1 MQITEYAHD
10 GVLVL
15 AVSGRLNFYSRKV
28 FQAVMKNAANTKR
41 NHVIVNLEAVEYL
54 DSVALGLL
62 VLSQANLSLKGIEM
76 SLVGPRGPVKEILD
90 MANIPKL
97 IPVYSSEEEAINLP
111 VAV

>member
-28 FQAVMKNAANTKR
+28 FQAVMKNAERTIA
-41 NHVIVNLEAVEYL
+41 NHVVVNLEAVEYL